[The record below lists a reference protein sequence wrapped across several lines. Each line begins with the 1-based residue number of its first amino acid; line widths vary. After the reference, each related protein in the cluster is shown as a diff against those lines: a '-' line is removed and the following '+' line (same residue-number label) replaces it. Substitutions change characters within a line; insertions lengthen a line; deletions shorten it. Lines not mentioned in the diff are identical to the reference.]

1 MKINI
6 WMLLIG
12 LMVFA
17 GACEDPDLDPLRFD
31 DITKGSIIALR
42 GAAVDNLNNRDF
54 LGSVDSFSVSGN
66 NPDVNFEFESDFLS
80 NDITSLQEV
89 RVYALAEQG
98 GARSQV
104 ATKAGSEFSVPSGE
118 EYPRASFSIP
128 LSAILTAV
136 GKDLADFSPGN
147 YIYIE
152 CDITLTDGT
161 EVPASAVV
169 NSSLFE
175 SSLFYPAH
183 NLLYLAGE

>member
-1 MKINI
+1 MKIKI
-6 WMLLIG
+6 WMSLIG
-12 LMVFA
+12 LLVLMGSCA
-17 GACEDPDLDPLRFD
+17 DSELDPLRFD
-31 DITKGSIIALR
+31 DITKGSIITLR

-54 LGSVDSFSVSGN
+54 LGAVDSFSVSGN

-80 NDITSLQEV
+80 DDISSLQEV

-118 EYPRASFSIP
+118 KYPRSSFSIP
-128 LSAILTAV
+128 LSTILTAI

-147 YIYIE
+147 YIFIE

-183 NLLYLAGE
+183 NLRYIAGE